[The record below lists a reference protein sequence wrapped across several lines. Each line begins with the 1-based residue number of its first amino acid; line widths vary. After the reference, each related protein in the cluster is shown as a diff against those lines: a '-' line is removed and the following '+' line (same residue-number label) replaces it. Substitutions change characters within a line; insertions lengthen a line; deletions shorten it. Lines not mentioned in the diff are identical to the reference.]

1 MTAFLTHFTSVD
13 LDYVLTSDYFL
24 YGNSYFL
31 LTNLSGNSIPVLTN
45 DVFFFLGNQDES
57 VDFC

>member
-31 LTNLSGNSIPVLTN
+31 LTNLSGNSVPVLTN
-45 DVFFFLGNQDES
+45 DVFFFFSGKS
-57 VDFC
+57 R